1 MKRKLLQAIGQLVM
15 AILRK
20 ADYFI
25 TGSNTGISIEEERKD
40 PYSVYKILRS
50 RGRILRSYTNRGW
63 MVVGFDEA
71 QELFLDSRFGSDLRT
86 NKPLSRM
93 IRLAADGKKVSFL
106 DDPAMLNLDPPDH
119 TRLRKLATHGFLHKH
134 ILSLEPRVTEIVDR
148 CLESYDTQSGTFNI
162 VTQIAKPLPA
172 IVIAELLGLPESD
185 LTRFQKLSIDLLGLT
200 ALGDDEQMERGA
212 KANEDLISYFSGII
226 DDKRRNPDQAL
237 ISRLIAAEEEGDRLS
252 AEEVYSTAILLLIAG
267 HETTTRLISNGIYTL
282 LQHPEQ
288 LALLRDNPDLAEN
301 AIEEMLRFEPP
312 IQFVVRFA
320 REDLTFHGK
329 KIKKNQLVAPIILSA
344 NRDPAANDNPDVFD
358 IERDNIK
365 HVSFGYGIHLCLGM
379 TLARLEGRIAINK
392 LLQRFPDMT
401 LADQPLEWSSL
412 MLIRGLENLII
423 ETNDS
428 NNKSDLQSETD
439 AA

>member
-312 IQFVVRFA
+312 IQFVVRFTLINHWNGRRLCSYVA
-320 REDLTFHGK
+320 S
-329 KIKKNQLVAPIILSA
+329 KI
-344 NRDPAANDNPDVFD
+344 
-358 IERDNIK
+358 
-365 HVSFGYGIHLCLGM
+365 
-379 TLARLEGRIAINK
+379 
-392 LLQRFPDMT
+392 
-401 LADQPLEWSSL
+401 
-412 MLIRGLENLII
+412 
-423 ETNDS
+423 
-428 NNKSDLQSETD
+428 
-439 AA
+439 

>member
-412 MLIRGLENLII
+412 VLIRGLENLII

>member
-200 ALGDDEQMERGA
+200 ALGDDKQMERGA

-252 AEEVYSTAILLLIAG
+252 AEELYSTAILLLIAG

>member
-1 MKRKLLQAIGQLVM
+1 
-15 AILRK
+15 
-20 ADYFI
+20 
-25 TGSNTGISIEEERKD
+25 
-40 PYSVYKILRS
+40 
-50 RGRILRSYTNRGW
+50 
-63 MVVGFDEA
+63 
-71 QELFLDSRFGSDLRT
+71 
-86 NKPLSRM
+86 M
-93 IRLAADGKKVSFL
+93 IRLAADGRTVSFL

-119 TRLRKLATHGFLHKH
+119 TRLHKLATHGFLHKH